1 MAVPSTQHLLAAW
14 ERGRA
19 VSRQD
24 ERALELLTAAHA
36 DLPHAAV
43 AELPVGERD
52 RRLLTLHQDLFGPR
66 LTALATCPECSAS
79 LELEFDVEAF
89 DASLE
94 DELATEQADAPFSF
108 SHDGYDIVFRL
119 PNSRD
124 VLALR
129 HGRPDDENRLRLL
142 ERVVLHASR
151 GEQEVAAANLPAAV
165 VGALEERL
173 SLVDPH
179 GDIRLDLDC
188 SACRAQWQAPFDIV
202 SFLWSAVDAWALRL
216 LRDVHRLAR
225 AYGWREADILALS
238 SPRRRCYLE
247 LLDE

>member
-14 ERGRA
+14 ERGRG

-24 ERALELLTAAHA
+24 ERALALLTAAHA
-36 DLPHAAV
+36 HLSRAAA
-43 AELPVGERD
+43 AELPIGERD
-52 RRLLTLHQDLFGPR
+52 RRLLTLYQDLFGPR
-66 LTALATCPECSAS
+66 LTALATCPECSES
-79 LELEFDVEAF
+79 LELEFDAEVFGAALEHESGAEPAEAQ
-89 DASLE
+89 L
-94 DELATEQADAPFSF
+94 SF
-108 SHDGYDIVFRL
+108 SHDGYNILFRL

-124 VLALR
+124 VLALG

-142 ERVVLHASR
+142 ERVVLRASC
-151 GEQEVAAANLPAAV
+151 GEQEVPAADLPATLIR
-165 VGALEERL
+165 ALEERL

-179 GDIRLDLDC
+179 ADIRLDLDC
-188 SACRAQWQAPFDIV
+188 SACRAQWQAPFDVV
-202 SFLWSAVDAWALRL
+202 SFLWSEVDAWALRL

-238 SPRRRCYLE
+238 SPRRQCYLE